1 MLVVEDNDDVRDM
14 MTVTLELEGHKVI
27 TTSNGREALEVL
39 RHGITPCVVLLDL
52 MMPVMNG
59 WEFTAALRADP
70 KFKDLPVVVI
80 SAAGV
85 EIPAATGAAAYLTK
99 PIDIDKLLN
108 VVGFLCLKHG
118 AQADPSAINVTAAWR
133 RE

>member
-1 MLVVEDNDDVRDM
+1 

-39 RHGITPCVVLLDL
+39 RRGVTPCVVLLDL

-85 EIPAATGAAAYLTK
+85 EIPAATGAVAYLTK
-99 PIDIDKLLN
+99 PIDIEKLLN
-108 VVGFLCLKHG
+108 VVGFLCLKNG
-118 AQADPSAINVTAAWR
+118 TQADRSAINVTEAWR
-133 RE
+133 RG